1 MRTWRSRPRSRRRR
15 LLFGRRLVAIARI
28 RSEQASESQQQTARG
43 ASECRASTGDRRSN
57 SQPAR
62 VASSAARPTLKP
74 PLSLLLPREAPF
86 AKFSLCLEPLPWSCC
101 AVDRLSERESKASM
115 SLRTLA
121 SQLWARTSLTAVPT
135 RAFASSACSCAAS
148 PPSANNSSPPSDS
161 VTAPRATKAAPPA
174 RPRQD
179 LARNDAR
186 YLASLVG
193 SDLSAF
199 DPVLDVHP
207 DKANQHL
214 PRTKHAHADAS
225 VTWFNDTPA
234 NRGYQQP
241 RPPPEMLEGL
251 PGEDDAVGHLA
262 QLTDLSAGEIRN
274 LYRFPLVVKR
284 VVTMKSKGKQPS
296 LYALVVV
303 GNGRGLVGVGEG
315 KDDAA
320 PKAVQKA
327 FNQAVR
333 SMDYVDRYED
343 RTVWGTMRSNFGTCK
358 VEMRSRPPGPLSQLP
373 QDVAGLRVQCS
384 RAYMITILHRLRS
397 PSEPAHSP
405 GRQGGRHHRPLGQGV
420 RLAESRPS
428 HQTRGRNA
436 PWRLKPSRC
445 VPSEQ
450 LSLRSPAFR
459 SCVWWLFWNHH

>member
-1 MRTWRSRPRSRRRR
+1 
-15 LLFGRRLVAIARI
+15 
-28 RSEQASESQQQTARG
+28 
-43 ASECRASTGDRRSN
+43 
-57 SQPAR
+57 
-62 VASSAARPTLKP
+62 
-74 PLSLLLPREAPF
+74 
-86 AKFSLCLEPLPWSCC
+86 
-101 AVDRLSERESKASM
+101 M

-121 SQLWARTSLTAVPT
+121 SQLWARTSVSAVPA
-135 RAFASSACSCAAS
+135 RAFASSACSCAAAS
-148 PPSANNSSPPSDS
+148 PPTTSSSSSDS
-161 VTAPRATKAAPPA
+161 SSSVTSSRPPKATPPA

-179 LARNDAR
+179 LARSDAR

-207 DKANQHL
+207 DKVNQHL
-214 PRTKHAHADAS
+214 PRTKHATADAS
-225 VTWFNDTPA
+225 VTWFSDTPA
-234 NRGYQQP
+234 NCGYQQP

-262 QLTDLSAGEIRN
+262 QLTDLSPGEIRN

-358 VEMRSRPPGPLSQLP
+358 VEMRSRPPGF
-373 QDVAGLRVQCS
+373 GLRVNPHIHQVAKAAGITDLSAKVYGS
-384 RAYMITILHRLRS
+384 RNPVRVIKLAVAMLHGGSNPVDMGGFGMEKGQRRNKKTTGM
-397 PSEPAHSP
+397 ETAEAI
-405 GRQGGRHHRPLGQGV
+405 GR
-420 RLAESRPS
+420 A
-428 HQTRGRNA
+428 RGRRA
-436 PWRLKPSRC
+436 VDVS
-445 VPSEQ
+445 
-450 LSLRSPAFR
+450 A
-459 SCVWWLFWNHH
+459 

>member
-1 MRTWRSRPRSRRRR
+1 
-15 LLFGRRLVAIARI
+15 
-28 RSEQASESQQQTARG
+28 
-43 ASECRASTGDRRSN
+43 
-57 SQPAR
+57 
-62 VASSAARPTLKP
+62 
-74 PLSLLLPREAPF
+74 
-86 AKFSLCLEPLPWSCC
+86 
-101 AVDRLSERESKASM
+101 M
-115 SLRTLA
+115 SLRSVA
-121 SQLWARTSLTAVPT
+121 AQLWARTASAAPAR
-135 RAFASSACSCAAS
+135 RAFASSACSCAES
-148 PPSANNSSPPSDS
+148 PLDRRVNPTDPSAPAPAPE
-161 VTAPRATKAAPPA
+161 TAPRVTQPPA

-179 LARNDAR
+179 LARSDAR

-207 DKANQHL
+207 DKVNQPL
-214 PRTKHAHADAS
+214 KRTEHAAAGAS
-225 VTWFNDTPA
+225 VTWYNDTPA

-262 QLTDLSAGEIRN
+262 QLTDLSPGEIRN

-303 GNGRGLVGVGEG
+303 GNGRGLVGLGEG

-333 SMDYVDRYED
+333 SMDYVERYED

-358 VEMRSRPPGPLSQLP
+358 VEMRSRPPG
-373 QDVAGLRVQCS
+373 GFCEIRS
-384 RAYMITILHRLRS
+384 RWQRS
-397 PSEPAHSP
+397 
-405 GRQGGRHHRPLGQGV
+405 RQ
-420 RLAESRPS
+420 
-428 HQTRGRNA
+428 ND
-436 PWRLKPSRC
+436 
-445 VPSEQ
+445 
-450 LSLRSPAFR
+450 
-459 SCVWWLFWNHH
+459 